1 MQSGQVLARREK
13 GRHVMKAAVQI
24 GVQQLEVREVP
35 DPVLPDDGVL
45 LKVTACGVCGSDLRR
60 WREGLPPGVA
70 SIIPGH
76 EIAGEVIAVG
86 AKVTNIAVG
95 DRLALGPDI
104 HCGRCWYCQRGL
116 YNLCDHTRFL
126 GITPGY
132 PGGFAEKLALT
143 GEVLTNGIVHP
154 IPAGLPDEIAALAEP
169 CSSVLAS
176 HLKTNTSLNDVV
188 VVIGA
193 GPIGA
198 LLVMTAHARG
208 ARAFIVVRSDRRRA
222 LVERFAPD
230 AIIDSSQED
239 MVARVRELTHGL
251 GADIAIC
258 ANPDASTQAAAV
270 QMVRKGGKVVL
281 FGGLPKANP
290 LTTLDSNRIH
300 YGEIEVIG
308 AFSYHPTAHA
318 MALELFARG
327 VIPID
332 KLITHRFALEE
343 IDAAFHTANSG
354 EGLKVIVTP

>member
-1 MQSGQVLARREK
+1 
-13 GRHVMKAAVQI
+13 MKAAVQTGI
-24 GVQQLEVREVP
+24 RQFEVREVP
-35 DPVLPDDGVL
+35 DPVLPDDGVIL
-45 LKVTACGVCGSDLRR
+45 RVTACGVCGSDLRR
-60 WREGLPPGVA
+60 WREGLPPGVEGFV
-70 SIIPGH
+70 PGH
-76 EIAGEVIAVG
+76 EIAGEVIATG
-86 AKVTNIAVG
+86 AKVSHIAVG

-104 HCGRCWYCQRGL
+104 HCGHCWYCQ
-116 YNLCDHTRFL
+116 YEMFNLCDHPRFL

-132 PGGFAEKLALT
+132 PGGFAEKLAL
-143 GEVLTNGIVHP
+143 GGDVLVNGIVHP
-154 IPAGLPDEIAALAEP
+154 IPDGLSDEIAALAEP

-176 HLKTNTSLNDVV
+176 HLKTDTSFNDTV

-198 LLVMTAHARG
+198 VFVMTAKARG
-208 ARAFIVVRSDRRRA
+208 ARAFIIVRSDRRREMIA
-222 LVERFAPD
+222 RFAPD

-239 MVARVRELTHGL
+239 MVERVRVLTHGL

-281 FGGLPKANP
+281 FGGLPTASP
-290 LTTLDSNRIH
+290 LTTLDGNRIH

-318 MALELFARG
+318 MALDLFARS

-332 KLITHRFALEE
+332 RLITHRFSLDE
-343 IDAAFHTANSG
+343 IDAAFATANSG
-354 EGLKVIVTP
+354 DGLKVIVTP